1 MSLVN
6 TLHSSLL
13 RAAKRRHPITTRGFI
28 SAVNTHEAFLQ
39 SLPSHPGVTTLSLNR
54 PHAKNAISLQLLKV
68 PCMPFFIIIYLSPKN
83 ILTHATRQTTHIAIY
98 RLPGHRALQQLR
110 PRARPELFHTGR
122 VLLRRRS
129 RRTAQHVQGPGLQVP
144 HRPARRV
151 RQAREPA
158 HAHHRGHGRARAGRR
173 AGARSCVRP
182 ARSRYVWPLCRDFR
196 PRGIGILT
204 LSP

>member
-13 RAAKRRHPITTRGFI
+13 RAAKRQQPITTRRFI

-68 PCMPFFIIIYLSPKN
+68 PCMPSLSLSLPRTSSPTRPRQS
-83 ILTHATRQTTHIAIY
+83 THAAIY
-98 RLPGHRALQQLR
+98 RLPGHRTLRQLR
-110 PRARPELFHTGR
+110 PRARPELFHPGR

-129 RRTAQHVQGPGLQVP
+129 GRTAQHVQGPGLQVP

-158 HAHHRGHGRARAGRR
+158 HAHHRGHGRTRAGRR

-182 ARSRYVWPLCRDFR
+182 ARSRYVWPLCHDFR
-196 PRGIGILT
+196 LRSIGILT